1 MTASSETQPA
11 ITRDEAAR
19 LMKFASGAAVVA
31 ALVMIGMKFYAF
43 LATGSVSLLSTLF
56 DSALDIAASLVN
68 LLAVRHALQP
78 ADAEHRFGHG
88 KAEPLAGLVQVAFIL
103 GSSLLLLLEVYDH
116 FMHPKPVERAGFGI
130 AVMVISILITGA
142 LILLQRHVVKR
153 TGSVA
158 IKADSAHYASDFLVN
173 FSVIAALLVS
183 AKFGLWW
190 TDPLFGLLVAGYIAW
205 TAIQIGRQS
214 FDMLM
219 DREMD
224 NDQRRRIIEIVRQ
237 HPQAVNLHDLRTRV
251 AGQDLFIQFHLELPD
266 AISLLE
272 SHRISDAVEASLHE
286 AFPGAEI
293 IIHQDPHSVVERRQD
308 LRARMDQSKLDK
320 GLSRANLLDAEAKG
334 E

>member
-1 MTASSETQPA
+1 MTIIAPTT
-11 ITRDEAAR
+11 TRAEAGR
-19 LMKFASGAAVVA
+19 LMRLASNAAVAAAVVMI
-31 ALVMIGMKFYAF
+31 ALKFYAY

-68 LLAVRHALQP
+68 LLAVRHALMP

-103 GSSLLLLLEVYDH
+103 GSSLLLLMEVYDH
-116 FMHPKPVERAGFGI
+116 FIHPKPVGSPEIGI
-130 AVMVISILITGA
+130 GVMVLSILITGA

-158 IKADSAHYASDFLVN
+158 ISADSAHYSSDFLVN
-173 FSVIAALLVS
+173 FSVIAALIIS
-183 AKFGLWW
+183 SRFGLWW
-190 TDPLFGLLVAGYIAW
+190 TDPLFGLMVAIYIAY
-205 TAIQIGRQS
+205 TAIRIGRQS

-224 NDQRRRIIEIVRQ
+224 DAQRARIIKIVQQ
-237 HPQAVNLHDLRTRV
+237 HPRAVNLHDLRTRA
-251 AGQDLFIQFHLELPD
+251 AGQDRFIQFHLELAD
-266 AISLLE
+266 DISLIE
-272 SHRISDAVEASLHE
+272 AHRISDAVEADLLA

-308 LRARMDQSKLDK
+308 LGVRMDEVRPGRS
-320 GLSRANLLDAEAKG
+320 ALLAADEERG
-334 E
+334 G